1 MPRRHPLA
9 ILSPHKG
16 LTFSK
21 RSNSLTQFLLMAYLK
36 PLPTV
41 LTLVEIDG
49 LTILVLFSGFGQR
62 NEPSSKCVQSTI
74 QLQRPAVSAPRKE
87 PMHQLH
93 HWLGVYDSGIRWRNL
108 CAARPVKNNGTSCI
122 FLWKRENLL
131 APQI

>member
-1 MPRRHPLA
+1 MSRRRPLA
-9 ILSPHKG
+9 ILSQHKG

-21 RSNSLTQFLLMAYLK
+21 KSNSLTQFLLRACLK

-49 LTILVLFSGFGQR
+49 LTILVLFSGFEQR
-62 NEPSSKCVQSTI
+62 NKPSSKCVQSTI
-74 QLQRPAVSAPRKE
+74 KLQRAAVSAPRKE
-87 PMHQLH
+87 SMHQLD

-108 CAARPVKNNGTSCI
+108 CAVRPVKNNATSCI
-122 FLWKRENLL
+122 FLWKGENLL